1 MSKSHTIY
9 VIVGFVPLTIAAWPE
24 GDQWVS
30 HVLELDIASV
40 GTDADNAFEQAMD
53 AVCSYLNTLEALGER
68 EMVFAERSL
77 AVYTSPPAS
86 VRLAELPRD
95 VADRRHK
102 IGA

>member
-1 MSKSHTIY
+1 
-9 VIVGFVPLTIAAWPE
+9 
-24 GDQWVS
+24 
-30 HVLELDIASV
+30 
-40 GTDADNAFEQAMD
+40 MD